1 MSFVVFL
8 LNFWMLILGLQL
20 TRLLH
25 CNTRT

>member
-8 LNFWMLILGLQL
+8 LNFWLLILGLQL
-20 TRLLH
+20 TQILH